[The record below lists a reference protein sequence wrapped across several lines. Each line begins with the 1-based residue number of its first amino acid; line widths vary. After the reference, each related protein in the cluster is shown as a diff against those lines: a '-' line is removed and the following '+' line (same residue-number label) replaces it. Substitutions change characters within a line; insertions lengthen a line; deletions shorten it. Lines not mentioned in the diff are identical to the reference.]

1 MIDYKKLGFRA
12 GLEIHQQID
21 SHKLFCSCPSMLTD
35 EHDATC
41 QRPRRPTTSEMGS
54 VDIAAEEEARRGRK
68 FYYFASPS
76 SCLVEADE
84 EPPHDVNEDA
94 LDTVLMIALLMK
106 AEVVDEVHFM
116 RKIVIDGSN
125 TTGFQRTALIA
136 VDGEIDGIGIESIYL
151 EEDAAR
157 KIGEEGNVVKYA
169 LDRLGIPLVEIATS
183 PDIKTPQQARDVAEK
198 IGLLLRTTK
207 RVKRGIGTIRQDVN
221 VSIERGNRVE
231 IKGVQE
237 LNDIPLILE
246 NEVKR
251 QIELIE
257 VADKVKGME
266 KEIAREEAVDVS
278 NAFAGTECKF
288 IRRGIEKGGVVMAI
302 RLPGFRGVI
311 GGIKYKEHRLG
322 KEFAMHARKMG
333 GGIIHSDELPAY
345 GISKEEVES
354 VREMLGC
361 GENDAFVI
369 SVAPE
374 KVAKNCIHAV
384 RRRAIQATYGVP
396 KEVRKALPDGFTEYM
411 RPMPGAARMYP
422 ETDVKPIRIGR
433 RKLGKIAENLPEYPE
448 EKIARFSR
456 DYGISME
463 DAKQIVYSGR
473 DDDFERIAGEYRGL
487 SKVVARILLHVIPE
501 IRKEGYELKEEEIRK
516 ILEGLNK
523 NYFAKEAVEEIARYM
538 AKNPSAGLEEAMEKC
553 GFKSMDEKEV
563 REFIRKIIE
572 ERGAFVKERGISALS
587 PLMGI
592 VMKLL
597 RGKTDGA
604 VVSRILKEEIQKYLE
619 GE

>member
-35 EHDATC
+35 EHDATFE
-41 QRPRRPTTSEMGS
+41 RTLRPTTSEMGS